1 MTQAEFIARL
11 DRLIAALPAEERRRA
26 TEFYSEL
33 ILDRMENGKTEEE
46 AVADCGPVEE
56 IAEKVM
62 AAYTPVRQPSL
73 FLRVMKIIALIF
85 GVPILLGIAI
95 PLAAAAFVLY
105 ACLWIL
111 MACVFI
117 LVLSFGLVGL
127 VGVVGTAF
135 VLPQSLPAG
144 VFQLGA
150 GLLFCGLCLLSLVGA
165 VKLFQLLLRFTVWL
179 TGAIA
184 NSFRRK
190 KWLA

>member
-85 GVPILLGIAI
+85 GVPILLSIAI
-95 PLAAAAFVLY
+95 PMAAAAFVL
-105 ACLWIL
+105 
-111 MACVFI
+111 
-117 LVLSFGLVGL
+117 
-127 VGVVGTAF
+127 
-135 VLPQSLPAG
+135 
-144 VFQLGA
+144 
-150 GLLFCGLCLLSLVGA
+150 
-165 VKLFQLLLRFTVWL
+165 
-179 TGAIA
+179 
-184 NSFRRK
+184 
-190 KWLA
+190 

>member
-26 TEFYSEL
+26 AEFYSEL

-85 GVPILLGIAI
+85 GVPILLSIAAGAMIFITVEDLI
-95 PLAAAAFVLY
+95 PESQAEGHGHGATYGFLLGF
-105 ACLWIL
+105 WL
-111 MACVFI
+111 MALLGI
-117 LVLSFGLVGL
+117 LGG
-127 VGVVGTAF
+127 
-135 VLPQSLPAG
+135 
-144 VFQLGA
+144 
-150 GLLFCGLCLLSLVGA
+150 
-165 VKLFQLLLRFTVWL
+165 
-179 TGAIA
+179 
-184 NSFRRK
+184 
-190 KWLA
+190 

>member
-11 DRLIAALPAEERRRA
+11 DRLISVLPAEERRRA
-26 TEFYSEL
+26 ADFYSEL

-46 AVADCGPVEE
+46 AVADCGSVEE

-62 AAYTPVRQPSL
+62 AAYTPVRQTSL

-85 GVPILLGIAI
+85 GVPILLSILI

-117 LVLSFGLVGL
+117 IVLSFGLVGV
-127 VGVVGTAF
+127 VGVAGTLF
-135 VLPQSLPAG
+135 VLPQSLSAG
-144 VFQLGA
+144 VVQLGT
-150 GLLFCGLCLLSLVGA
+150 GLLFCGLCLASLVGA
-165 VKLFQLLLRFTVWL
+165 VKLLQLLLRFTVRL
-179 TGAIA
+179 AGAIV
-184 NSFRRK
+184 NSFKRR

>member
-85 GVPILLGIAI
+85 GVPILLSIAI
-95 PLAAAAFVLY
+95 PLAAAAFVL
-105 ACLWIL
+105 
-111 MACVFI
+111 
-117 LVLSFGLVGL
+117 GL

-179 TGAIA
+179 AGAIA

>member
-26 TEFYSEL
+26 TEFYREL
-33 ILDRMENGKTEEE
+33 SLDRMENGKTEEE

-85 GVPILLGIAI
+85 GVPILLSIAI

-179 TGAIA
+179 AGAIA

>member
-150 GLLFCGLCLLSLVGA
+150 GPSVLRALPFKSGGRGQA
-165 VKLFQLLLRFTVWL
+165 VSAPPPLPPS
-179 TGAIA
+179 G
-184 NSFRRK
+184 
-190 KWLA
+190 